1 MNEEARKAAAAYARA
16 WRKKNPEKV
25 KATRERYWQKK
36 AAQYSEPVE
45 EEKHLLT
52 FVIAFTFKSTRKC
65 GISSGKLC
73 Q

>member
-45 EEKHLLT
+45 E
-52 FVIAFTFKSTRKC
+52 KSVD
-65 GISSGKLC
+65 
-73 Q
+73 